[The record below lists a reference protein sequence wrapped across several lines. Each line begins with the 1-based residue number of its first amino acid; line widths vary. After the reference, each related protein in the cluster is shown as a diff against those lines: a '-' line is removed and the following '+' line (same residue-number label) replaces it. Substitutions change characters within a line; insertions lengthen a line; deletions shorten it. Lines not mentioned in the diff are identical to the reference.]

1 MAYESKLESY
11 DERFREALAAGQSQ
25 AQLSKIYQNVLAQE
39 EMSGN
44 PKNKRT
50 NNIRFAAL
58 GITRP
63 PAAAQVPAARAAGGR
78 PRFKAPGKIVRAVF
92 DEEAG
97 DLIGEGEEVIKIGI
111 SVGAPKG
118 VPSMLRTGT
127 AAAEGGEE
135 VIELKEP
142 AAIAAARAPSAA
154 PALAVPSAAPGTR
167 KKPTAVAR
175 PSAVALPEENEEED
189 EFELPEV
196 ASAVATA
203 APAAAPENDNIGVA
217 NEEAAAA
224 GPQELVVAKSR
235 RRIALAGVSAALD
248 QRGREIDAMMEP
260 IGVTKQ
266 TYVPSTRRAFR
277 EFIIQAYK
285 AYALEKLPDIP
296 DPDACTGLTKGAT
309 RGLLY
314 QKFVRDFMQRPTPYR
329 GVLVYHG
336 LGSGKTCTSIALM
349 DALFRTAPSKK
360 IFVMTP
366 AALNP
371 NYRDEIM
378 KCGPGV
384 FRLASHWTF
393 MNLTAYAAGSPE
405 YKAFIQLTDK
415 LGIPK
420 KILGEQ
426 NGAWIPDPTKSSN
439 LASLSPDQQMAVRTQ
454 INKIMNHRIRFIHY
468 NSLKASFLREHWLCN
483 QITNPDPSKRYPNKF
498 DGSTV
503 IIDEVHN
510 LIRTINNT
518 NLELFLSP
526 EQESREFNPNYIPKH
541 CGEPGFKYPVT
552 YILYRLLCNAVGCK
566 IIALSATP
574 IINFPQ
580 EVGVLANLLAG
591 DVRLATFYIDGIAED
606 VKKRTLQFLQQ
617 HPSVDFAEVKPDPA
631 SGKSR
636 VCITPVPSFVRKVI
650 DPKTGMLRGFIRTAD
665 YGKYE
670 GETDRER
677 NYRAWFESVKKALET
692 SGVAT
697 ISISGGAGAG
707 AGTAPVVKFDAC
719 GRLPE
724 VRSVFENYFIDT
736 ATVGL
741 KEATKGKLMARLSG
755 LVSYYKGGRPEYM
768 ATVVKPP
775 VAAGAGAGA
784 GAAAG
789 GAGAPVFKDHEF
801 VGNEKIEYVQM
812 SPHQIAVYSSMR
824 IPEIEREMKSGKKK
838 PAAGG
843 GAGKKL
849 ASYDDAMKQVS
860 STFMIFSRISC
871 NFVFPEG
878 MSRPVPSKTGDIRAM
893 IGVPKAGDDVITGD
907 LVVDKEAGGKAAM
920 EGVAKE
926 EAEGLMA
933 AAPAPEEGV
942 DEGVEEAGAAEEL
955 AAVQEVA
962 AKRRGGP
969 GDYAASIE
977 SAISHFRANPDLFSR
992 ENLPKLSPKF
1002 QRLIDN
1008 MGKGNGVKGPV
1019 LVYSNFKTLEGT
1031 GLFGVALENQLGF
1044 VKLELVRNP
1053 DKSWSISPQTMAKG
1067 TGAGKL
1073 RYIAYTGDEM
1083 REARRVMLDIFNAK
1097 WSKLH
1102 PALKAQVDT
1111 MTGGAEHNQD
1121 GGIVKVFMITQSG
1134 AEGISL
1140 SNVRQVHLMEPY
1152 WNYVRLEQVKG
1163 RAIRICSHMDLPPE
1177 ERTVEVFTYLSVL
1190 GDAPV
1195 DQTIQI
1201 HDDKMTSDQI
1211 IFRLMNTKKKLAD
1224 ELQDVMQRSAVDCKL
1239 NQLEHGVLGDY
1250 CFSTPFKAGDAMD
1263 MNFHPKI
1270 EEDMK

>member
-1 MAYESKLESY
+1 MAYESKLDLF
-11 DERFREALAAGQSQ
+11 DERFRDAVAAGPSGE
-25 AQLSKIYQNVLAQE
+25 AQLHKLYQNILNYE
-39 EMSGN
+39 SKSLN
-44 PKNKRT
+44 PQNKRS
-50 NNIRFAAL
+50 NMERFAAL
-58 GITRP
+58 GITHAPSRP
-63 PAAAQVPAARAAGGR
+63 SAGR

-92 DEEAG
+92 DEEAA
-97 DLIGEGEEVIKIGI
+97 DLVGEGEEIIKIGI
-111 SVGAPKG
+111 SVGAPKELLMPVVAPVAPVAVAA
-118 VPSMLRTGT
+118 VPV
-127 AAAEGGEE
+127 AA
-135 VIELKEP
+135 V
-142 AAIAAARAPSAA
+142 A
-154 PALAVPSAAPGTR
+154 PAPATMKKQIQYAKPEAEVEDEDEAVGGAGAGAAVAEEEEDDEFEVAEAEEAAVAAPG
-167 KKPTAVAR
+167 
-175 PSAVALPEENEEED
+175 
-189 EFELPEV
+189 EL
-196 ASAVATA
+196 
-203 APAAAPENDNIGVA
+203 I
-217 NEEAAAA
+217 
-224 GPQELVVAKSR
+224 VAKSR
-235 RRIALAGVSAALD
+235 RRIALEGVAAALD
-248 QRGREIDAMMEP
+248 QRGREIDAIMEP
-260 IGVTKQ
+260 VGVTKQ
-266 TYVPSTRRAFR
+266 SYVPSTRRAFR
-277 EFIIQAYK
+277 EFIVQTYK

-296 DPDACTGLTKGAT
+296 DPDACTGLTTGAT

-378 KCGPGV
+378 KCGPGI
-384 FRLASHWTF
+384 FRLSSHWTF
-393 MNLTAYAAGSPE
+393 MNLGSFTPGSPD

-415 LGIPK
+415 LGIHK
-420 KILGEQ
+420 KLLIEQ
-426 NGAWIPDPTKSSN
+426 NGAWIPDPTKTSN
-439 LASLSPDQQMAVRTQ
+439 LHKLTPDQQLAVRTQ

-483 QITNPDPSKRYPNKF
+483 QITNKDPSKRYPNKF

-518 NLELFLSP
+518 NLEFFLSP

-541 CGEPGFKYPVT
+541 CDEPGFKYPVT

-580 EVGVLANLLAG
+580 EVGVLTNILAG
-591 DVRLATFYIDGIAED
+591 DVRMATFYIDGIAED

-636 VCITPVPSFVRKVI
+636 VCITPVPSFVRKVV

-670 GETDRER
+670 GEKDRER
-677 NYRAWFESVKKALET
+677 DYKAWFESVKSALQT
-692 SGVAT
+692 SGIAT
-697 ISISGGAGAG
+697 ISGAGAGGAGAG
-707 AGTAPVVKFDAC
+707 AAPAVKFEAC

-724 VRSVFENYFIDT
+724 IRSVFENYFIDT
-736 ATVGL
+736 DTVGL
-741 KEATKGKLMARLSG
+741 KEKNKGKLMARLSG
-755 LVSYYKGGRPEYM
+755 LISYYKGGRPEYM

-775 VAAGAGAGA
+775 TPMEDG
-784 GAAAG
+784 AAG
-789 GAGAPVFKDHEF
+789 GAGAAPKTYEF

-838 PAAGG
+838 PVAPS
-843 GAGKKL
+843 KNL
-849 ASYDDAMKQVS
+849 ATYQDAMKQVS

-907 LVVDKEAGGKAAM
+907 LIVDKEAAGKAAM
-920 EGVAKE
+920 EGADKEEVEGLMGAAPVPDEVVDEVAE
-926 EAEGLMA
+926 EAEA
-933 AAPAPEEGV
+933 AQ
-942 DEGVEEAGAAEEL
+942 EL
-955 AAVQEVA
+955 AAVQEAA
-962 AKRRGGP
+962 AKKHRTGAA
-969 GDYAASIE
+969 GDYMASIE
-977 SAISHFRANPDLFSR
+977 AAIAHFRSNPDLFNR
-992 ENLPKLSPKF
+992 ENLLKLSPKF
-1002 QRLIDN
+1002 QRIIDN
-1008 MGKGNGVKGPV
+1008 MGKGNGLKGPV

-1053 DKSWSISPQTMAKG
+1053 DKSWSISPETLAKG

-1097 WSKLH
+1097 WSKLN

-1111 MTGGAEHNQD
+1111 MTGGAEHNRD

-1163 RAIRICSHMDLPPE
+1163 RAIRICSHMDLPPS
-1177 ERTVEVFTYLSVL
+1177 ERNVEVFTYLSVL

-1239 NQLEHGVLGDY
+1239 NHLEHGVLADY
-1250 CFSTPFKAGDAMD
+1250 CFATPFKAGDAMD
-1263 MNFHPKI
+1263 MNFHPRI

>member
-1 MAYESKLESY
+1 MAYESKVESANEQFRQAVAEGKPQAEVY
-11 DERFREALAAGQSQ
+11 DL
-25 AQLSKIYQNVLAQE
+25 YQHILTSEQRSTDPA
-39 EMSGN
+39 
-44 PKNKRT
+44 NKRT
-50 NNIRFAAL
+50 NNVRFAKL
-58 GITRP
+58 GISRVP
-63 PAAAQVPAARAAGGR
+63 EPAAASAAPRLGR

-92 DEEAG
+92 DEDVG
-97 DLIGEGEEVIKIGI
+97 DLVGEGEQVIKIGI
-111 SVGAPKG
+111 SVGAAKG
-118 VPSMLRTGT
+118 APATVVPVFEEVEESAAAPMPSLAPAITPARKPTATARAPRPT
-127 AAAEGGEE
+127 AAA
-135 VIELKEP
+135 
-142 AAIAAARAPSAA
+142 
-154 PALAVPSAAPGTR
+154 
-167 KKPTAVAR
+167 
-175 PSAVALPEENEEED
+175 ALPEVEKDENDDD
-189 EFELPEV
+189 EFELPGGGAGAGAGAGAE
-196 ASAVATA
+196 
-203 APAAAPENDNIGVA
+203 ENN
-217 NEEAAAA
+217 EAAAVVENLPAEA

-235 RRIALAGVSAALD
+235 RRIALAGVAAALD

-260 IGVTKQ
+260 VGITKQ
-266 TYVPSTRRAFR
+266 FYIPSTRRAFR
-277 EFIIQAYK
+277 EFIISTYK
-285 AYALEKLPDIP
+285 AYALDKLPDIP
-296 DPDACTGLTKGAT
+296 DPDACTGLTTGAT

-384 FRLASHWTF
+384 FRLASHWEH
-393 MNLTAYAAGSPE
+393 MALSSYPVGSPD
-405 YKAFIQLTDK
+405 YKAFIDLTEK

-420 KILGEQ
+420 KILREQ
-426 NGAWIPDPTKSSN
+426 NGAWIPDPTKASN
-439 LASLSPDQQMAVRTQ
+439 LSSLTPDQQAAVRTQ
-454 INKIMNHRIRFIHY
+454 INKVMNHRIRFIHY

-483 QITNPDPSKRYPNKF
+483 HITNPDPSKRYPNKF

-518 NLELFLSP
+518 NLEFFLSP
-526 EQESREFNPNYIPKH
+526 EQESRESNPNYIPKH

-591 DVRLATFYIDGIAED
+591 DVRLATFYIDGIDED

-617 HPSVDFAEVKPDPA
+617 YPTVDFAEVKPDPA
-631 SGKSR
+631 SGKTR
-636 VCITPVPSFVRKVI
+636 VCITPVPSFVRKVV
-650 DPKTGMLRGFIRTAD
+650 DPRTGMLRGFIRTAD

-670 GETDRER
+670 GEKDRER
-677 NYRAWFESVKKALET
+677 DYKAWFDHVKTAFQT
-692 SGVAT
+692 SGIAT
-697 ISISGGAGAG
+697 ISAGGAGLPA
-707 AGTAPVVKFDAC
+707 VKFDAC

-741 KEATKGKLMARLSG
+741 KEANKGKLMARLSG

-775 VAAGAGAGA
+775 VEAA
-784 GAAAG
+784 AAAG
-789 GAGAPVFKDHEF
+789 GAGAPAPPKTYEF

-843 GAGKKL
+843 AGAGKL
-849 ASYDDAMKQVS
+849 ANYADAMKQIS

-878 MSRPVPSKTGDIRAM
+878 MNRPVPSKTGDIRAM

-907 LVVDKEAGGKAAM
+907 MVVDKEVAGKAAL
-920 EGVAKE
+920 EGVDKE
-926 EAEGLMA
+926 EADGLMA
-933 AAPAPEEGV
+933 AAPEGG
-942 DEGVEEAGAAEEL
+942 DEVAEEAEAAEEL
-955 AAVQEVA
+955 AAVQAAEVKA
-962 AKRRGGP
+962 RRGGA

-977 SAISHFRANPDLFSR
+977 AAITHFRSNPALFSR

-1002 QRLIDN
+1002 QRIIDN
-1008 MGKGNGVKGPV
+1008 MGKGNGTKGPV

-1053 DKSWSISPQTMAKG
+1053 DKTWSIAPQTLAKG

-1097 WSKLH
+1097 WSKLT
-1102 PALKAQVDT
+1102 PGLKAQVDA
-1111 MTGGAEHNQD
+1111 MTGGAEHNRD

-1163 RAIRICSHMDLPPE
+1163 RAIRICSHMDLPPA
-1177 ERTVEVFTYLSVL
+1177 ERNVEVFTYLSVL

-1211 IFRLMNTKKKLAD
+1211 IYRLMLTKKKLAD
-1224 ELQDVMQRSAVDCKL
+1224 DLQDVMQRSAVDCKL

-1250 CFSTPFKAGDAMD
+1250 CFATSFKADNAMD

>member
-1 MAYESKLESY
+1 MAYESKLESS

-25 AQLSKIYQNVLAQE
+25 TELHKLYQNVLSSEIRSAD
-39 EMSGN
+39 
-44 PKNKRT
+44 PRNKRT
-50 NNIRFAAL
+50 NNARFAAL
-58 GITRP
+58 GINRA
-63 PAAAQVPAARAAGGR
+63 PAASAPAARVAGGR

-97 DLIGEGEEVIKIGI
+97 DLVGEGEQIIKIGI
-111 SVGAPKG
+111 SVGGPKG
-118 VPSMLRTGT
+118 VPTMLRPT
-127 AAAEGGEE
+127 ADEDVE
-135 VIELKEP
+135 VEEP
-142 AAIAAARAPSAA
+142 AAAPPASAALVPAPTPA
-154 PALAVPSAAPGTR
+154 PALIR
-167 KKPTAVAR
+167 KKPTTVAR
-175 PSAVALPEENEEED
+175 PTAAPAPAPAALIEEEAEEEED

-196 ASAVATA
+196 LK
-203 APAAAPENDNIGVA
+203 PAGAEAGAAPENEENELEL
-217 NEEAAAA
+217 NEEAVAA

-235 RRIALAGVSAALD
+235 RRIALAGVAAALD
-248 QRGREIDAMMEP
+248 QRGREIEAMMEP

-266 TYVPSTRRAFR
+266 SYIPSTRRAFR
-277 EFIIQAYK
+277 EFIVQTYK

-296 DPDACTGLTKGAT
+296 DPDACTGLTRGAT

-349 DALFRTAPSKK
+349 DALFRTAPTKK

-384 FRLASHWTF
+384 FRIASHWAF
-393 MNLTAYAAGSPE
+393 MKLSAYAAGSPDH
-405 YKAFIQLTDK
+405 KAFIQLTDK

-420 KILGEQ
+420 KIIAAQ
-426 NGAWIPDPTKSSN
+426 NGAWIPDPTKDSN
-439 LASLSPDQQMAVRTQ
+439 LAALSPDEQMAVRTQ
-454 INKIMNHRIRFIHY
+454 INKVMNHRIRFIHY

-483 QITNPDPSKRYPNKF
+483 HITNEKKDARFPNKF
-498 DGSTV
+498 DGATV

-518 NLELFLSP
+518 NLEFFLST
-526 EQESREFNPNYIPKH
+526 EQEPREFYPNYVPRH

-591 DVRLATFYIDGIAED
+591 DVRIATFYIDGIAED

-617 HPSVDFAEVKPDPA
+617 HPSVDFAEVKPDPG
-631 SGKSR
+631 SGKTR

-670 GETDRER
+670 GEIDRER
-677 NYRAWFESVKKALET
+677 NYKVWFESVKTALEGNGIPV
-692 SGVAT
+692 SGAAAAAA
-697 ISISGGAGAG
+697 GGAGAPAG
-707 AGTAPVVKFDAC
+707 APLVKFDAC

-724 VRSVFENYFIDT
+724 IRSVFENYFIDT

-741 KEATKGKLMARLSG
+741 KEENKGKLMARLSG

-775 VAAGAGAGA
+775 VEAA
-784 GAAAG
+784 AAAG
-789 GAGAPVFKDHEF
+789 GAGAAAAAPKDYEF

-824 IPEIEREMKSGKKK
+824 IPEIDREVKSGKKK
-838 PAAGG
+838 PVAAG

-849 ASYDDAMKQVS
+849 ASYEDAMKQVS

-878 MSRPVPSKTGDIRAM
+878 MSRPTPSNPGEIRGM
-893 IGVPKAGDDVITGD
+893 VGVPKAGDDVITGD

-920 EGVAKE
+920 EGVAAE

-933 AAPAPEEGV
+933 AAPEEGV
-942 DEGVEEAGAAEEL
+942 DEGVEAAGAADEL
-955 AAVQEVA
+955 AAVQEAA
-962 AKRRGGP
+962 AKRRAGP
-969 GDYAASIE
+969 AGDYAAAIE
-977 SAISHFRANPDLFSR
+977 GAIAHFRANPDLFSR

-1002 QRLIDN
+1002 QRVIDN

-1053 DKSWSISPQTMAKG
+1053 DKTWSISPQTMAKG
-1067 TGAGKL
+1067 TGKGKL
-1073 RYIAYTGDEM
+1073 RYVAYTGDEP

-1102 PALKAQVDT
+1102 PALKVQVDT

-1201 HDDKMTSDQI
+1201 HDDKLTSDQI

-1224 ELQDVMQRSAVDCKL
+1224 DLQDVMQRSAVDCKL
-1239 NQLEHGVLGDY
+1239 NHLEHGVLGDY

>member
-1 MAYESKLESY
+1 MADESKVELA

-25 AQLSKIYQNVLAQE
+25 EELHKLYQNILHKE
-39 EMSGN
+39 GLSTN
-44 PKNKRT
+44 PANKRT
-50 NNIRFAAL
+50 NNLRLAAL
-58 GITRP
+58 GINRAP
-63 PAAAQVPAARAAGGR
+63 RAPAPAARVAGGR
-78 PRFKAPGKIVRAVF
+78 PRFKAPGKIVPATF

-97 DLIGEGEEVIKIGI
+97 DLVSEGIEVIKIGI
-111 SVGAPKG
+111 AVGAPKG
-118 VPSMLRTGT
+118 VPTMLRPS
-127 AAAEGGEE
+127 AAAAAGEE
-135 VIELKEP
+135 VNLEEP
-142 AAIAAARAPSAA
+142 AAAPARPPSTAA
-154 PALAVPSAAPGTR
+154 PIVR
-167 KKPTAVAR
+167 KKPTAAAR
-175 PSAVALPEENEEED
+175 PSAAAAAAPVEEEENEED
-189 EFELPEV
+189 EFELPKGNEG
-196 ASAVATA
+196 ATGGAGAGA
-203 APAAAPENDNIGVA
+203 AAAAAAPENEE
-217 NEEAAAA
+217 NEFVVNENAAAA

-235 RRIALAGVSAALD
+235 RRIALAGVAAALD
-248 QRGREIDAMMEP
+248 QRGREIEAMMEP
-260 IGVTKQ
+260 VGVTKQ
-266 TYVPSTRRAFR
+266 SYIPSTRRAFR
-277 EFIIQAYK
+277 EFIIQTYK

-296 DPDACTGLTKGAT
+296 DPDACTGLTRGAT

-349 DALFRTAPSKK
+349 DALFRTAPKKK

-378 KCGPGV
+378 KCGPGI

-393 MNLTAYAAGSPE
+393 MKLNSYPTATPE

-420 KILGEQ
+420 KILVEQ
-426 NGAWIPDPTKSSN
+426 NGAWIPDPTKASN
-439 LASLSPDQQMAVRTQ
+439 LAALSPDQQMAVRTQ
-454 INKIMNHRIRFIHY
+454 INKVMNHRIRFIHY

-483 QITNPDPSKRYPNKF
+483 QITNADPSKRYPNKF

-518 NLELFLSP
+518 NLEYFLNA
-526 EQESREFNPNYIPKH
+526 EQEPREFYPNYVPKH

-650 DPKTGMLRGFIRTAD
+650 NPKTGMLRGFIRTND
-665 YGKYE
+665 YGEYE
-670 GETDRER
+670 GEIDRER
-677 NYRAWFESVKKALET
+677 NYKAWFESVKKALVENGVPV
-692 SGVAT
+692 SGAAAAGPA
-697 ISISGGAGAG
+697 GGAGA
-707 AGTAPVVKFDAC
+707 AAAPAVKFDAC

-724 VRSVFENYFIDT
+724 IRSVFENYFIDT

-741 KEATKGKLMARLSG
+741 KEDNKAKLMARLSG

-775 VAAGAGAGA
+775 VAGA

-789 GAGAPVFKDHEF
+789 GAGAADAPKDYEF

-824 IPEIEREMKSGKKK
+824 IPEIEREQKSGKKK
-838 PAAGG
+838 KPAAA
-843 GAGKKL
+843 GAGNKL
-849 ASYDDAMKQVS
+849 ASYEDAMKQVS

-878 MSRPVPSKTGDIRAM
+878 MTRPTPSNPGEIRAM
-893 IGVPKAGDDVITGD
+893 VGVPKAGDDVITGD

-920 EGVAKE
+920 EGVAAE

-933 AAPAPEEGV
+933 AAPEEGV

-955 AAVQEVA
+955 AAVQEAA
-962 AKRRGGP
+962 AKRRAGP
-969 GDYAASIE
+969 AGDYAAAIE
-977 SAISHFRANPDLFSR
+977 GAIAHFRANPDLFSR
-992 ENLPKLSPKF
+992 DNLPKLSPKF
-1002 QRLIDN
+1002 QRIIDN
-1008 MGKGNGVKGPV
+1008 MGKGNGTKGPV

-1053 DKSWSISPQTMAKG
+1053 DKTWSISPQTMAKG

-1073 RYIAYTGDEM
+1073 RYIAYTGDEW

-1111 MTGGAEHNQD
+1111 LTGGAEHNQN
-1121 GGIVKVFMITQSG
+1121 GEIVKVFMITQSG

-1163 RAIRICSHMDLPPE
+1163 RAIRICSHMDLPPA

-1201 HDDKMTSDQI
+1201 HDDKLTSDQI

-1224 ELQDVMQRSAVDCKL
+1224 DLQDVMQRSAVDCNL
-1239 NQLEHGVLGDY
+1239 NHLEHGVLADY
-1250 CFSTPFKAGDAMD
+1250 CFSTPFTASNAMD